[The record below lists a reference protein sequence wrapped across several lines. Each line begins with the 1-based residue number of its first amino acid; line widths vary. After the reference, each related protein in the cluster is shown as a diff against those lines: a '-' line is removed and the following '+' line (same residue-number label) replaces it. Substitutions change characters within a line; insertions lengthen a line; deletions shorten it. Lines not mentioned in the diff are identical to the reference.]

1 MWKKTSYLS
10 WDKDFQN
17 PVVETARSDQDACK
31 NTSFATNLLQWASS
45 KAEDVPTSTPAL
57 KDRASRPCFSGFQV

>member
-17 PVVETARSDQDACK
+17 PVIETPRSDQDACK
-31 NTSFATNLLQWASS
+31 NTYFATNLLQWASS
-45 KAEDVPTSTPAL
+45 KA
-57 KDRASRPCFSGFQV
+57 